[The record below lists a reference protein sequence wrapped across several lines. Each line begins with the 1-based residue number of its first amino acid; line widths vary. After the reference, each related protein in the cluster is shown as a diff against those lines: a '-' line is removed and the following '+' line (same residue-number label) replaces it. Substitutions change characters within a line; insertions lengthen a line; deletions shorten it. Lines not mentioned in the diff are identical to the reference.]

1 MNKNKTLKSVLAA
14 LALTVPLACSGIA
27 KAEDAINLRMTIWSA
42 AEAHLKL
49 FNEIAADFKKDHP
62 NVTVTF
68 ESLPFDTYTTALTT
82 QIAGGNAPDMA
93 WVFETAAYDFVNSG
107 ALYPLTDTLKAA
119 PGYNLDE
126 VSATATER
134 WQKDGTLY
142 AYPFSTSPFAVF
154 VNNDVIKA
162 AGAKT
167 PAELIAAGEWTWD
180 NAIAT
185 ASAVGQGGKVPG
197 KGGLI
202 VRDFNYQSW
211 QNLASIWNGFGA
223 APWSADGKTCMMT
236 EKPMVDALTFIHDA
250 IFNKKAIPGPGENV
264 DFFAGNAAMTITQI
278 SRASLLPKD
287 KPFSWDLVP
296 LPKGPAGDYALIGQ
310 AGIGVMQSGKNAK
323 TAAEFVAY
331 MTNPENS
338 AKLSQFFPS
347 ARKSLLNAEVLK
359 KTNPLLSQEQ
369 IDKVV
374 IAGIATG
381 KVIPGHTGFAQIQQ
395 TVRSGLD
402 AIWRPDADVAGTL
415 QTICGQIGPLLK
427 R

>member
-1 MNKNKTLKSVLAA
+1 MNNHFKLKSTACA
-14 LALTVPLACSGIA
+14 LALVGSFAFAGGAIA
-27 KAEDAINLRMTIWSA
+27 QDAVNLRMTIWSA
-42 AEAHLKL
+42 NEAHLKL
-49 FNEIAADFKKDHP
+49 FNEIAAGFKKDHP
-62 NVTVTF
+62 NVSVTY

-93 WVFETAAYDFVNSG
+93 WIFETSAYDFVKSG

-119 PGYNLDE
+119 PGYNLEE
-126 VSATATER
+126 VGAGATER
-134 WQKDGTLY
+134 WSQDGTLY

-154 VNNDVIKA
+154 VNNDLIKA

-167 PAELIAAGEWTWD
+167 PADMIAAGEWTWD

-185 ASAVGQGGKVPG
+185 ASAVAKTG
-197 KGGLI
+197 KGGLV

-211 QNLASIWNGFGA
+211 QYLTSVWNGWGA
-223 APWSADGKTCMMT
+223 SPWSADGNTCTMA
-236 EKPMVDALTFIHDA
+236 EKPMADAISFIHDA
-250 IFNKKAIPGPGENV
+250 IFDKKAIPGPGETV

-287 KPFSWDLVP
+287 KPFGWDLVP

-310 AGIGVMQSGKNAK
+310 AGIGVMQSGKNAE
-323 TAAEFVAY
+323 TAAQFVAY

-347 ARKSLLNAEVLK
+347 ARKSLLNAQVLK
-359 KTNPLLSQEQ
+359 KTNPLLSEEQ
-369 IDKVV
+369 IEKVV
-374 IAGIATG
+374 ISGISTG
-381 KVIPGHTGFAQIQQ
+381 KVMPGHTGFAQIQQ
-395 TVRSGLD
+395 IVRSNLD
-402 AIWRPDADVAGTL
+402 AVWRPQADVAGAL
-415 QTICGQIGPLLK
+415 QKICGQIGPLLK

>member
-1 MNKNKTLKSVLAA
+1 MNKNRTLKSAIAA
-14 LALTVPLACSGIA
+14 LALTVPLVWSGIA
-27 KAEDAINLRMTIWSA
+27 KAEDAVNLRMTIWSA

-49 FNEIAADFKKDHP
+49 FNEIAAGFKKDHP

-93 WVFETAAYDFVNSG
+93 WIFETAAYDFVNSG
-107 ALYPLTDTLKAA
+107 ALYPLTDTLKATT
-119 PGYNLDE
+119 GYNLDE

-154 VNNDVIKA
+154 VNNDLIKT

-167 PAELIAAGEWTWD
+167 PAELIAAGEWTWE

-185 ASAVGQGGKVPG
+185 ASAVGQKG

-202 VRDFNYQSW
+202 VRDFNYQIW
-211 QNLASIWNGFGA
+211 QNLTSIWNGFGA
-223 APWSADGKTCMMT
+223 APWSADGKTCTMA
-236 EKPMVDALTFIHDA
+236 EKPMVDALTFVHDA
-250 IFNKKAIPGPGENV
+250 IFKQKAIPGPGENV

-323 TAAEFVAY
+323 TAAEFIAY
-331 MTNPENS
+331 MTNAENS

-402 AIWRPDADVAGTL
+402 AVWRPDADVAGTL

>member
-1 MNKNKTLKSVLAA
+1 MNKNRTLKTAIAA
-14 LALTVPLACSGIA
+14 LAVAVPLAWSGIA
-27 KAEDAINLRMTIWSA
+27 KAEDAIKLRMTIWSA

-49 FNEIAADFKKDHP
+49 FNEIAAGFKKDHP

-93 WVFETAAYDFVNSG
+93 WIFETAAYDFVNSG
-107 ALYPLTDTLKAA
+107 ALYPLTDTLKAT

-154 VNNDVIKA
+154 VNNDLIKA

-185 ASAVGQGGKVPG
+185 ASAVGEKG

-202 VRDFNYQSW
+202 VRDFNYQIW

-223 APWSADGKTCMMT
+223 APWSADGKTCTMT
-236 EKPMVDALTFIHDA
+236 EKPMVDALTFVHDA
-250 IFNKKAIPGPGENV
+250 IFKQKAIPGPGENV

-323 TAAEFVAY
+323 TAAEFIAY
-331 MTNPENS
+331 MTNAENS

-402 AIWRPDADVAGTL
+402 AVWRPDADIAGTL